1 MGRAAQ
7 YRQWAMDCRRHAAQS
22 LGPNRDEFQ
31 LLADQWERLARRV
44 DDAQE
49 IERVRRL
56 LQLKP
61 SSNHD

>member
-44 DDAQE
+44 DDARK
-49 IERVRRL
+49 IERAR
-56 LQLKP
+56 QLRQPKLP
-61 SSNHD
+61 SNHD